1 MRGLPIILFLGLIT
15 FTNYTIGQELVK
27 PFQTHNQS
35 PLAHF
40 FGIPTNPGGS
50 TLKKNTFYFGNY
62 FNIANNATSAQINEE
77 AIYFD
82 GEMYRN
88 ELFLSYGLF
97 SMLEVGITIPVVKHS
112 SGVMDSFISNW
123 HEAFNLPGKSR
134 SFMPSYSLNYFF
146 MEEKEIVFEMKESKL
161 SIGDISISLGTPI
174 YKGVKHEIA
183 FRFFV
188 KLPTGNKEN
197 LIGSGTSDF
206 GLQVTGILNP
216 LPKKKQV
223 SLFYSCGYLRIGNG
237 AMLASK
243 ITRNVGFGSF
253 GLAYNINNKW
263 YLKSQL
269 DFHSGLY
276 EKSYT
281 IQLGK
286 SSVQLVMGLDYFV
299 KKKLGLSVSF
309 VEDIIVNSSPDF
321 GLQLGVSHIF

>member
-1 MRGLPIILFLGLIT
+1 MRGSAITLFLGLIA
-15 FTNYTIGQELVK
+15 FTNYSIGQELLR

-35 PLAHF
+35 PLVHF

-50 TLKKNTFYFGNY
+50 ILKKNEFYFGNY
-62 FNIANNATSAQINEE
+62 FNIANNATSSQINEE
-77 AIYFD
+77 AIYLD

-97 SMLEVGITIPVVKHS
+97 SRLEVGVTLPVVKHS
-112 SGVMDSFISNW
+112 SGVMDSFISTW

-134 SFMPSYSLNYFF
+134 DLMPSYNLNYFF
-146 MEEKEIVFEMKESKL
+146 MEEKEVVFEMDESKL
-161 SIGDISISLGTPI
+161 SIGDISITLGTPI
-174 YKGVKHEIA
+174 HKGVKHEIA
-183 FRFFV
+183 FRSFV
-188 KLPTGNKEN
+188 KLPTGSRTN

-206 GLQVTGILNP
+206 GFQITGMLNST
-216 LPKKKQV
+216 PKRKQV
-223 SLFYSCGYLRIGNG
+223 ALFYSCGYLRIGNG
-237 AMLASK
+237 ALLESK

-281 IQLGK
+281 KQLGK
-286 SSVQLVMGLDYFV
+286 SSAQLVMGLDYFIA
-299 KKKLGLSVSF
+299 KDLCLSVSF
-309 VEDIIVNSSPDF
+309 VEDIIVNTAPDF
-321 GLQLGVSHIF
+321 VLQLGVSHNF